1 MTIFNILNVWKLKFQ
16 VTTLSCILLLCSQFA
31 IGSVLTSKSF
41 NFPNTLETKTQ
52 PTKHSKYIFSGG
64 ITISNHK
71 MFSVFNCLHTYET
84 SDPFSPMR
92 SLRMILEPENSF
104 EFQSTVLALVSRN
117 KENYFRFADECH
129 WLLHG
134 ARGRDRFSP
143 VNSDFL

>member
-1 MTIFNILNVWKLKFQ
+1 MTIFNILNVRKLKFQ

-52 PTKHSKYIFSGG
+52 PAPASKYIL
-64 ITISNHK
+64 NHK
-71 MFSVFNCLHTYET
+71 MFSVFNSLHTNEA

-92 SLRMILEPENSF
+92 ALRVILEPENSF
-104 EFQSTVLALVSRN
+104 ELQSTVLALVSRD
-117 KENYFRFADECH
+117 KENYFRFADERH
-129 WLLHG
+129 RLLHG
-134 ARGRDRFSP
+134 ARGRDGFSP